1 MDGGNDGWGWS
12 SRKTGAHL
20 KSVIAQISKD
30 YVQLEGDKEIK
41 LEYIKFDSWVIT
53 HVC

>member
-1 MDGGNDGWGWS
+1 MDGGNDGWGGS

-30 YVQLEGDKEIK
+30 YVQLDGEKE
-41 LEYIKFDSWVIT
+41 IKFDSWVIT
-53 HVC
+53 HVS